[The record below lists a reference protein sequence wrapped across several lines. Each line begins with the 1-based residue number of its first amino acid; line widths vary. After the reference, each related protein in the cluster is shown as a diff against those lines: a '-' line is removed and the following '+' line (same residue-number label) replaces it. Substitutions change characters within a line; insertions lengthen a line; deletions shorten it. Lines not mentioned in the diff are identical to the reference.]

1 MNLKYQRC
9 CDGRSVILRKMAFMK
24 CRFTRILNA
33 ELTRF
38 STITVSRL
46 LIDSSVKLVT
56 TLSRRHDVMNQRRI
70 NKQQRHVVCSC
81 WGCTRSSQQSL
92 ANLVAFRGKSCSR
105 TINST
110 GKPLVT
116 PLHFNSS
123 TVPPFSLLKHS
134 TSPYHGSITL

>member
-9 CDGRSVILRKMAFMK
+9 CDGRGVIMRKMAFMK

-70 NKQQRHVVCSC
+70 NKQQRHVVCSLRL
-81 WGCTRSSQQSL
+81 GQE
-92 ANLVAFRGKSCSR
+92 K
-105 TINST
+105 
-110 GKPLVT
+110 
-116 PLHFNSS
+116 
-123 TVPPFSLLKHS
+123 
-134 TSPYHGSITL
+134 